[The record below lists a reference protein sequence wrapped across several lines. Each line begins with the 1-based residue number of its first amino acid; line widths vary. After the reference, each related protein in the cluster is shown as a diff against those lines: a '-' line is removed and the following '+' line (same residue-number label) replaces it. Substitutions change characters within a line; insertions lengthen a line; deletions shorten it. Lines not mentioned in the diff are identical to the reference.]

1 MFAEVCFSILK
12 QLNSCFKQISK
23 SKSQKVST
31 FDALFKHA
39 PKNFIARGLV
49 TSIER
54 YLLCFQGAKIT
65 IKKIPTLGKDDNK
78 LTFLYVHLLNVA
90 K

>member
-39 PKNFIARGLV
+39 PKNFIAR
-49 TSIER
+49 
-54 YLLCFQGAKIT
+54 
-65 IKKIPTLGKDDNK
+65 LGD
-78 LTFLYVHLLNVA
+78 LYWKVFAMLPKCENNY
-90 K
+90 KENPNTRKRWQ

>member
-23 SKSQKVST
+23 SKSQKDST

-39 PKNFIARGLV
+39 LKNFIARALV

-54 YLLCFQGAKIT
+54 CLPCFQSAEIT
-65 IKKIPTLGKDDNK
+65 VKKIPTLGKDDNK